1 MIKIFTTNQN
11 GKIEFTKQELLDF
24 IEEIKLECKEREW
37 HRINPDTPSVLPNH
51 PNHPIWTTTPYLAIK
66 PDGSDGSDGS
76 DGPVNDARIRIRE
89 DKGGIFNELLKE
101 LGY

>member
-11 GKIEFTKQELLDF
+11 GKIEFTEQELLDF

-37 HRINPDTPSVLPNH
+37 HRINPTNPSVLPNY
-51 PNHPIWTTTPYLAIK
+51 PIWTTTPYRAIK
-66 PDGSDGSDGS
+66 SDDSVD
-76 DGPVNDARIRIRE
+76 DIRIRE

-101 LGY
+101 LSR

>member
-11 GKIEFTKQELLDF
+11 GKIELTKQELLDL

-37 HRINPDTPSVLPNH
+37 HRINPAKPSILPDL
-51 PNHPIWTTTPYLAIK
+51 PDYPIWTTSPYHAVK
-66 PDGSDGSDGS
+66 PDDSVD
-76 DGPVNDARIRIRE
+76 NIRIRE
-89 DKGGIFNELLKE
+89 GKGGIFDELLKE

>member
-24 IEEIKLECKEREW
+24 IEEIKQECRKEERQIDP
-37 HRINPDTPSVLPNH
+37 INPSVLSNL
-51 PNHPIWTTTPYLAIK
+51 PIYTTTPYRAVK
-66 PDGSDGSDGS
+66 PDSSVDN
-76 DGPVNDARIRIRE
+76 VKIRE
-89 DKGGIFNELLKE
+89 SKGGIFDELLKE

>member
-11 GKIEFTKQELLDF
+11 GKIEFTEQELLDF

-37 HRINPDTPSVLPNH
+37 HRINPATSSVPPS
-51 PNHPIWTTTPYLAIK
+51 HPIQAITPYRSIK
-66 PDGSDGSDGS
+66 SDASA
-76 DGPVNDARIRIRE
+76 NDVGIRE
-89 DKGGIFNELLKE
+89 DKDGIFAELLKE

>member
-24 IEEIKLECKEREW
+24 IEEIKQECRKEE
-37 HRINPDTPSVLPNH
+37 HQIDPINSSVLPNH
-51 PNHPIWTTTPYLAIK
+51 LIWTTTPYRAVK
-66 PDGSDGSDGS
+66 PDDS
-76 DGPVNDARIRIRE
+76 VNNAKIRE
-89 DKGGIFNELLKE
+89 GKGGIFDELLKE

>member
-1 MIKIFTTNQN
+1 MIKIFATNQN

-37 HRINPDTPSVLPNH
+37 HRINPDTSSVLPNH
-51 PNHPIWTTTPYLAIK
+51 PIQATTPYLAVK
-66 PDGSDGSDGS
+66 PNNSADG
-76 DGPVNDARIRIRE
+76 IRIRE

>member
-11 GKIEFTKQELLDF
+11 GKIEFTEQELLDF

-37 HRINPDTPSVLPNH
+37 HRINPTASSVL

-66 PDGSDGSDGS
+66 PDGSVDD
-76 DGPVNDARIRIRE
+76 VKIRE
-89 DKGGIFNELLKE
+89 GKGGIFSELLRE
-101 LGY
+101 LNCE